1 MADPALAASLLGA
14 DADTLLRG
22 SSPGLTVP
30 REGALFESLVTLSV
44 RVYAHASDASSWHLR
59 TQGGDREVDLIV
71 ERGDRKVVALEIKL
85 AATPTDADVS
95 HLRWLQDRLG
105 DDRLGDDLLDAAI
118 LTTGTRAYRRKD
130 GIAVI
135 PAVLLGP

>member
-22 SSPGLTVP
+22 SSPGPTVP
-30 REGALFESLVTLSV
+30 REGTLLGALFESLVTLSV
-44 RVYAHASDASSWHLR
+44 RVYARASDASTWHLR

-105 DDRLGDDLLDAAI
+105 DDLLDAAI